1 MVITSRSSS
10 RVRLDQSV
18 ITSGS
23 GLFPLNVCDNFLE
36 ESLLNSGCTSGSRLL
51 SSDLSKLSIMLNE
64 LCLVDS
70 LLLQFVLNLLNLSF
84 LLSELLNVELVLSL
98 QLVG

>member
-36 ESLLNSGCTSGSRLL
+36 EALLNNGCGSRLL

>member
-36 ESLLNSGCTSGSRLL
+36 ETLLNSGCGSRLL